1 MTLPCFRW
9 TRLVALLLLTACLA
23 ACGGQGDISP
33 RELRESKRIALLTT
47 LKEHPKNVG
56 AQVELARVLF
66 ALGDG
71 LGAETALDAARAA
84 GGLEEELRPLFA
96 KAVAMQGDS
105 DRALAIMDGGPIAS
119 DMNGEAAWIEGSIY
133 LDRGDLNSAR
143 NALDIAVKAMPR
155 KSGLW
160 VDVAR
165 FRNANAEALG
175 ARDAIDFAI
184 ELDKGNSRALAFKA
198 NLVRTQA
205 GLRASLPWYEA
216 ALAADPD
223 NVSALIDRAATLG
236 DLGRYKDMLVAVRH
250 AAELAPRDPRPY
262 FLQAVL
268 AARADNY
275 LLARSLLQRTRGML
289 DNQPSFLLVSAIV
302 ELKLGGEAVA
312 ADLSQ
317 KLLDQQPNN
326 MTARRLLAVANWA
339 SGDPDGAE
347 DALAPLVV
355 RADADSWSLQL
366 AARVA
371 AELGKP
377 EVAASFLGRGASL
390 QRGEAEPF
398 TADNRY
404 GQLESNANLNPLDP
418 SVVIPAI
425 AAEMAGGQ
433 TRLALARAEKL
444 RAVNRGVAEAQL
456 LVGDAAMA
464 AGDMTTAILAYRA
477 ARDLD
482 ASERTTLRLAN
493 AQRRAGDVAG
503 SGATILTLRDS
514 EPSSIAA
521 DRLAG
526 HLAMD
531 LEHWDNAISHFER
544 VRERIG
550 NRDVVVLCELSLA
563 WSAKG
568 DDARALQFIA
578 LAYRL
583 QPLNA
588 GIMNIYANFLAKKGN
603 IQAAGDLR
611 NKAAE
616 IGR

>member
-1 MTLPCFRW
+1 MTCSFFRW
-9 TRLVALLLLTACLA
+9 TRVVAPLFLTACLA
-23 ACGGQGDISP
+23 ACGAQDDASP
-33 RELRESKRIALLTT
+33 SKLLEGKRIELLNT
-47 LKEHPKNVG
+47 LKDDPKNAA
-56 AQVELARVLF
+56 AQVKLARVLF
-66 ALGDG
+66 DIGDG
-71 LGAETALDAARAA
+71 LGAEAALDAARAA
-84 GGLEEELRPLFA
+84 GGSEEELRPLFA
-96 KAVAMQGDS
+96 KAAAMQGDA
-105 DRALAIMDGGPIAS
+105 DRALAIMANGPIAS
-119 DMNGEAAWIEGSIY
+119 EMNGEAAWIAGSIY
-133 LDRGDLNSAR
+133 LDRGDLDSAR
-143 NALDIAVKAMPR
+143 NALDIAVRSLPR

-165 FRNANAEALG
+165 FRSANAEALG

-184 ELDKGNSRALAFKA
+184 ELDKGNSQALAFKA

-205 GLRASLPWYEA
+205 GLRASLPWYDA
-216 ALAADPD
+216 ALVADPD

-236 DLGRYKDMLVAVRH
+236 DLGRYKDMLVAVRR

-268 AARADNY
+268 AARADNF
-275 LLARSLLQRTRGML
+275 LLARSLLQRTRGL
-289 DNQPSFLLVSAIV
+289 LNSQPSFLLVSAIV
-302 ELKLGGEAVA
+302 ELQLGGESVA
-312 ADLSQ
+312 ADLSE

-347 DALAPLVV
+347 EALAPLVA

-377 EVAASFLGRGASL
+377 TDAAFFLARGASL

-398 TADNRY
+398 ALANRY
-404 GQLESNANLNPLDP
+404 GQLTADATSNPLDP

-425 AAEMAGGQ
+425 AAELAGGQ
-433 TRLALARAEKL
+433 TKSALARAEKL
-444 RAVNRGVAEAQL
+444 RVVNRGVTEAQL

-464 AGDMTTAILAYRA
+464 SGDMTTAILAYRA

-503 SGATILTLRDS
+503 SGATILALRDS

-531 LEHWDNAISHFER
+531 LEHWDDAISHFER

-550 NRDVVVLCELSLA
+550 NRDVVVLRELALA

-588 GIMNIYANFLAKKGN
+588 GIMQIYANFLSKKGDN
-603 IQAAGDLR
+603 LAARDLME
-611 NKAAE
+611 KAAA
-616 IGR
+616 IGQ